1 MKIEGFG
8 SLHQPDPKDKKQKV
22 SGKQDKTNE
31 KQPHVSDSINLTNS
45 KKRADDV
52 VYSTEVQK
60 SDGKDYSIKKD
71 ISEVKQKSSSGHY
84 DNYEVK
90 KKTSEKLID
99 SRELSNVV
107 HEYHLSNVSKE
118 ILAKTPEIR
127 HEKIAEVKKKIE
139 QGLYNNPENFGIIAD
154 KMIKHFGI

>member
-8 SLHQPDPKDKKQKV
+8 SHQQPDPKDKKQKV
-22 SGKQDKTNE
+22 SGKQDKANE

-71 ISEVKQKSSSGHY
+71 ISEVKQKSSSGYY

-90 KKTSEKLID
+90 KETSEKLIN
-99 SRELSNVV
+99 SRELNNVV

-139 QGLYNNPENFGIIAD
+139 QEFYNNAENFGAITD
-154 KMIKHFGI
+154 KLIKHFGI